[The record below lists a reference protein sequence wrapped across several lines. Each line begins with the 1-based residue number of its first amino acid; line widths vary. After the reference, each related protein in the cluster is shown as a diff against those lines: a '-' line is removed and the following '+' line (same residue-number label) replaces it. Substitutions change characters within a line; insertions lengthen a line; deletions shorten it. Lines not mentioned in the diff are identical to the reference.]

1 MEGKLVAAYRFYGKI
16 EHTEDTIT
24 SLYRAQYHAFSK
36 IQMLVWMGVGFV
48 MIMVAAFA
56 TIPLWAKTI
65 LLLIGALVITGVDF
79 PAMVRADAVVE
90 ARRGNL
96 PKMEYEFH
104 KDAVK
109 ISGEGSMSIS
119 YKKVVRLAE
128 EKNFLYLFMGRDSI
142 CMIDKESIRPN
153 DLEAFKDFVA
163 QKTDMTWQSEKSLLA
178 FNLADVILAV
188 RNKKEQ
194 DKKLKKK

>member
-1 MEGKLVAAYRFYGKI
+1 MAAYRFYGKI

-36 IQMLVWMGVGFV
+36 VQMLLWMGVGFA
-48 MIMVAAFA
+48 MIMAAAFA
-56 TIPLWAKTI
+56 TLPLWAKTI
-65 LLLIGALVITGVDF
+65 LLLIGALVITGIDF
-79 PAMVRADAVVE
+79 PAMVRADSVLE

-104 KDAVK
+104 KDAMKV
-109 ISGEGSMSIS
+109 SGEGSMSIA
-119 YKKVVRLAE
+119 YKKIVRMAE
-128 EKNFLYLFMGRDSI
+128 EGHYLYLFMGRDSI
-142 CMIDKESIRPN
+142 CMIEKESIKPK
-153 DLEAFKDFVA
+153 DVDAFKEFMA
-163 QKTDMTWQSEKSLLA
+163 QKTGLTWQSEKSLLA

-188 RNKKEQ
+188 RSKKEQ

>member
-1 MEGKLVAAYRFYGKI
+1 MAAYRFYGKI

-36 IQMLVWMGVGFV
+36 VQMLLWMGVGFA

-56 TIPLWAKTI
+56 TLPLWAKTI
-65 LLLIGALVITGVDF
+65 LLLLGALVITGIDF
-79 PAMVRADAVVE
+79 PAMVRADSVLE

-104 KDAVK
+104 KDAMKV
-109 ISGEGSMSIS
+109 SGEGSMSIA
-119 YKKVVRLAE
+119 YKKIVRMAE
-128 EKNFLYLFMGRDSI
+128 EGHYLYIFMGRDSI
-142 CMIDKESIRPN
+142 CMIEKESIKPK
-153 DLEAFKDFVA
+153 DVDEFKEFMA
-163 QKTDMTWQSEKSLLA
+163 QKTGLTWQSEKSLLA

-188 RNKKEQ
+188 RSKKEQ